1 MRGMHAN
8 ANLAYV
14 LGAAARYEAT
24 GEARARDA
32 VLAFWRQLQG
42 AYAYATGGSS
52 FQEEWRAPHAQHG
65 HNTKVATFGEA
76 IGWPPCSFGCV

>member
-14 LGAAARYEAT
+14 LGAAARFEAT

-32 VLAFWRQLQG
+32 VLAFWRHLHS
-42 AYAYATGGSS
+42 AYTYATSAQSHGRCSS
-52 FQEEWRAPHAQHG
+52 S
-65 HNTKVATFGEA
+65 TFGYLA
-76 IGWPPCSFGCV
+76 PNWSTRVAHASVPAAAM